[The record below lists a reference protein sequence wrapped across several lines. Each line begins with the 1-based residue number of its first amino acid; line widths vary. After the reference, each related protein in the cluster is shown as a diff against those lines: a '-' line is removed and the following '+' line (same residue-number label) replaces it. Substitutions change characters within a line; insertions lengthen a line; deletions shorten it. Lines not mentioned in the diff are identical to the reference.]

1 MEHAVTPKLLDYFHA
16 RGKRFG
22 LPVAGTFE
30 LTARCNFNCKMCYV
44 HLTEAEQRRR
54 GRELTAQEWIALG
67 EAAKRAGTVF
77 LLLTGGEPFLRPDF
91 PEIYRA
97 LHRMGFLISINT
109 NGALLNDELLELFRE
124 ETPTRINVSLY
135 GTTNAT
141 YQTLCGVPAYD
152 RIVRSIER
160 MRSAGLSVKL
170 NLTLTPDNLA
180 EMPSIIAEARA
191 LGAQLQATPYL
202 FPPVRRDRAGLGKN
216 FRMSAEDAG
225 LFQARYNLLTMKKA
239 QFCLLAEQ
247 MARGIAQR
255 AGQPCEGQPGQG
267 VSCRAGS
274 SAFWLTWD
282 GRMLPCGQMYE
293 PAFPVTELGFDA
305 AWVQTRKA
313 TAAIRL
319 PDACASCSLNFLCHA
334 CAAMCYGETGRFDGK
349 PDYLCRLNRSYLKH
363 TLALWQSEYGGAHTA
378 VQ

>member
-202 FPPVRRDRAGLGKN
+202 FPPVRRDRAGLGEN

-225 LFQARYNLLTMKKA
+225 LCGCSTMFQ
-239 QFCLLAEQ
+239 
-247 MARGIAQR
+247 
-255 AGQPCEGQPGQG
+255 
-267 VSCRAGS
+267 
-274 SAFWLTWD
+274 
-282 GRMLPCGQMYE
+282 
-293 PAFPVTELGFDA
+293 
-305 AWVQTRKA
+305 
-313 TAAIRL
+313 
-319 PDACASCSLNFLCHA
+319 
-334 CAAMCYGETGRFDGK
+334 
-349 PDYLCRLNRSYLKH
+349 
-363 TLALWQSEYGGAHTA
+363 
-378 VQ
+378 